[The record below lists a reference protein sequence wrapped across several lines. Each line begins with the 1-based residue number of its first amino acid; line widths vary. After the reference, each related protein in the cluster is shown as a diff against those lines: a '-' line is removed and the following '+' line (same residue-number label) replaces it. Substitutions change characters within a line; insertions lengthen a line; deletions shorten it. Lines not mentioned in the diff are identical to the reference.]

1 VSLTDLQV
9 RKAAPREKDYKLAD
23 SGGLYLYVT
32 RTGFKSWR
40 LKYRFADKEKRLVFG
55 PYPEVSLSKARAERD
70 RARALL
76 REHRDPALEDRKRKM
91 AAHAAA
97 GATFERVATQWHDD
111 QRARWS
117 PVQAKKVIQAFKR
130 DVFPAIGALPL
141 IDIDGPTVLAMLRKV
156 EARGAIDSAKRIR
169 QHVSAVFCYGMA
181 ESLVDIDPA
190 ATIGRALKPI
200 GKKGKQPALR
210 TIEDARQL
218 LADMEQSTSSPL
230 TKIASRL
237 LALTAVRPG
246 VVRAAKWVEFEGIGW
261 DEPTSPAIDAVWR
274 IPPDRMKLELQDKE
288 EDALEHLVPLPPQV
302 VELLRALRPL
312 TGRIDFL
319 FPSIRSTRMPMSENA
334 IGYMYF
340 RNGYS
345 GRHVP
350 HGWRATFS
358 TIMNER
364 AITLKRPDDR
374 AIIDAMLAHRPKG
387 LSASEMAYNRALY
400 MPRRRELAIEW
411 AELLIQGLLPVE
423 QLVAGQV
430 RL

>member
-1 VSLTDLQV
+1 MALTDLQA
-9 RKAAPREKDYKLAD
+9 RKAAPRDKDYKLAD
-23 SGGLYLYVT
+23 SAGLYLFVT

-40 LKYRFADKEKRLVFG
+40 LKYRFADKERRLVIG
-55 PYPEVSLSKARAERD
+55 PYPEVSLAKAREERD

-76 REHRDPALEDRKRKM
+76 REHRDPALEERKRKI

-97 GATFERVATQWHDD
+97 GATFERVATNWHDA

-130 DVFPAIGALPL
+130 DVFPAFGALPL
-141 IDIDGPTVLAMLRKV
+141 VDIDGPIILSMLRKV

-169 QHVSAVFCYGMA
+169 QHVSAVFAYGVA
-181 ESLVDIDPA
+181 EGLVAADPA
-190 ATIGRALKPI
+190 ATLGRALKPI
-200 GKKGKQPALR
+200 GKKGRQPAVR

-218 LADMEQSTSSPL
+218 LADMENSTSSPL

-246 VVRAAKWVEFEGIGW
+246 VVRAAEWVEFEGIDW
-261 DEPTSPAIDAVWR
+261 SRPTEPALKAVWR
-274 IPPDRMKLELQDKE
+274 IPPERMKLELSDKGE
-288 EDALEHLVPLPPQV
+288 EAYEHVVPLPPQAV
-302 VELLRALRPL
+302 ALLHALRRL
-312 TGRIDFL
+312 TGAITLL

-364 AITLKRPDDR
+364 AIALKRPDDR
-374 AIIDAMLAHRPKG
+374 AIIDAMLAHKPKG
-387 LSASEMAYNRALY
+387 LSASEMAYNRATH
-400 MPRRRELAIEW
+400 MERRRELASEW
-411 AELLIQGLLPVE
+411 ADILIQNLEPPEALL
-423 QLVAGQV
+423 AGQI
-430 RL
+430 R